1 MSSQPPRRRPI
12 GLLAATIATIPA
24 IPMVASVAS
33 GLIHTSEANAASA
46 RAAPNAAKPDPV
58 RPPPT
63 GPVTIPPDRP
73 QYGAPQKIRPIA
85 GLASSLFAKEPL
97 VEDPVAFCFDDAGR
111 LYIAES
117 ARQERGIEDNRSSKW
132 WLMDD
137 LQSVTVEDR
146 LRMYEKWAEKRE
158 GGMDFYRRY
167 DDRVRRIEDTD
178 GDGQADRQTLF
189 AGPFNEP
196 LDGTGAGLIAR
207 EGEVWYT
214 NIPHLWRLID
224 RDGDGVA
231 EVRDRVFSGFGVRV
245 ALRGHDMHGL
255 AWGPDGKLYW
265 SIGDRGYHVTTED
278 GRVLANPRT
287 GAVFRC
293 NADGTN
299 IEVFCFSLRNPQELA
314 FDDFG
319 NLITGDNNSDAGD
332 KARIVY
338 CAEGGETG
346 WSMDYQTLEGAN
358 VRGPWN
364 QEDIWA
370 MRPDLAPDR
379 VREYSPVQPA
389 WTLPPLQHVSSG
401 PSGLVHYP
409 GLGLPD
415 RYRGAFFLCDFLGG
429 DAYSRVLAFR
439 LEEHGAGYRVVDVHP
454 FVENVLPTDVDFGY
468 DGRMYISDWGG
479 GWYSKGY
486 GEIYAVWDPALIED
500 PRIAE
505 VGRLFR
511 EGFRHRDA
519 SELRRL
525 LAHADQRVR
534 LRAHFALAER
544 GPAVVAMLTREAA
557 TGDHRPGRIHAIW
570 ALGMIAGD
578 GFWPGA
584 VAGLVDRLDDRDA
597 EVRAQA
603 AKVLGE
609 ARFIAASKPLIRALS
624 DPSLRVRYFAAM
636 ALGRMGVREAHA
648 PIVAMLAENDGKDA
662 FLRHAGVMA
671 LAWLD
676 LREAT
681 RLLAVEPQAELR
693 LCAALVMR
701 RWRDP
706 SIARLLQDSDDRV
719 VAEAARAINDLP
731 IPEAIPQ
738 LVDLSRR
745 FIRDASVAEGSAI
758 EVRREIWRDVK
769 GATNATLEDDAA
781 FASAPSETDTAAT
794 FEGRSN
800 HGSNFIQRLRAVVVP
815 PETGPYIFQITSD
828 DGSLLWISPEDRP
841 DARTKLAFVEGY
853 ASRSDWD
860 GQPGQT
866 SEPVMLEAGKRY
878 LLEARHAEGG
888 GEDFVMVGWKRP
900 NGEIERPIGAGV
912 YPPLETPIV
921 RRIINACVMSD
932 DPRTAE
938 ALADLARSP
947 ALTEAMR
954 VEALTA
960 LAEWQQP
967 GPRDRV
973 HGAYRAID
981 ASRRDRGAYATI
993 LRQKLPGLAQLGAP
1007 GVRASARDLATSAGV
1022 TLDGAANFGVVA
1034 DPKQPV
1040 AERIACLRQLCRDQ
1054 DRRADDALAIA
1065 LADGEPTL
1073 RAVARTLLAERVP
1086 SRAAELIRQG
1096 IAANTEA
1103 EQHAA
1108 VRSLLTIRAQDTDAI
1123 VLEQL
1128 ALLESGELP
1137 RSLQLDVLRAA
1148 QTREG
1153 SESSRRADAWLARL
1167 DAQGPTRRY
1176 EVALEGGDVQR
1187 GFEIVH
1193 SHTSATCLK
1202 CHAVN
1207 GSGGD
1212 AAPKLDGLA
1221 SRLNREAILRALVD
1235 PNAEVAQGYGTISAM
1250 MPMGPIL
1257 SLEELRDVVAY
1268 LETLK

>member
-1 MSSQPPRRRPI
+1 MLSSSPFRRPI
-12 GLLAATIATIPA
+12 GLIAAT
-24 IPMVASVAS
+24 VAALPILS
-33 GLIHTSEANAASA
+33 GLGWTRTAAPT
-46 RAAPNAAKPDPV
+46 AAPIAAATAATPNAAHPDPV

-63 GPVTIPPDRP
+63 GPTTIPPDRP
-73 QYGAPQKIRPIA
+73 QYGAPQKIRPIT

-158 GGMDFYRRY
+158 GGMDYYRRY
-167 DDRVRRIEDTD
+167 DDRVRRIEDSD

-196 LDGTGAGLIAR
+196 LDGTGAGLVAR

-231 EVRDRVFSGFGVRV
+231 EVKDRVFSGFGVRV

-265 SIGDRGYHVTTED
+265 SIGDRGYHMTTED

-299 IEVFCFSLRNPQELA
+299 IEIFCFSLRNPQELA

-364 QEDIWA
+364 QEDTWA

-409 GLGLPD
+409 GLGLSE

-439 LEEHGAGYRVVDVHP
+439 LEEQGAGYRVVDVHP

-486 GEIYAVWDPALIED
+486 GEIYAVWDPERIAD

-544 GPAVVAMLTREAA
+544 GPEVVPMLTREATA
-557 TGDHRPGRIHAIW
+557 GDHRLARIHAIW

-584 VAGLVDRLDDRDA
+584 VAGIVDRLDDRDP

-609 ARFIAASKPLIRALS
+609 ARFLAASKPLIRALS

-636 ALGRMGVREAHA
+636 ALGRMAVTDAHA

-671 LAWLD
+671 LAWLNQ
-676 LREAT
+676 REAT
-681 RLLAVEPQAELR
+681 RLLAAEPQSELR

-706 SIARLLQDSDDRV
+706 AIARLLQDSDDRV

-731 IPEAIPQ
+731 IPEAFPQ

-745 FIRDASVAEGSAI
+745 FIRDASVSQGATV
-758 EVRREIWRDVK
+758 EVERAIWRDVT
-769 GATNATLEDDAA
+769 GATNATLEDEAI
-781 FASAPSETDTAAT
+781 FAKAPSESDTATT

-800 HGSNFIQRLRAVVVP
+800 HGSNFIQRLRGVIVP
-815 PETGPYIFQITSD
+815 PETGPYVFQITSD
-828 DGSLLWISPEDRP
+828 DGSILWISPEDQP
-841 DARTKLAFVEGY
+841 AARTKLAFVEGY

-866 SEPVMLEAGKRY
+866 SEPVLLEAGKRY
-878 LLEARHAEGG
+878 VLEARHAEGG
-888 GEDFVMVGWKRP
+888 GEDFVMVGWRRP
-900 NGEIERPIGAGV
+900 NGEVERPIGAGV

-932 DPRTAE
+932 ESRAPE
-938 ALADLARSP
+938 MLADLARSP

-954 VEALTA
+954 VEALAA

-981 ASRRDRGAYATI
+981 ASRRDRAAYATV
-993 LRQKLPGLAQLGAP
+993 LRQKLPGLAQFGAP
-1007 GVRASARDLATSAGV
+1007 AVRAAARDLATSAGV
-1022 TLDGAANFGVVA
+1022 TLDGAANFSVVA
-1034 DPKQPV
+1034 DVRQPV

-1065 LADGEPTL
+1065 IADEQAAL
-1073 RAVARTLLAERVP
+1073 RAVARTLLAERNP
-1086 SRAAELIRQG
+1086 TRAAELVRQG
-1096 IAANTEA
+1096 IAAETQVERD
-1103 EQHAA
+1103 AA
-1108 VRSLLTIRAQDTDAI
+1108 VRSLLTIRTAETEPI

-1128 ALLESGELP
+1128 ALLEAGQLP
-1137 RSLQLDVLRAA
+1137 RGLQLDVLRAA
-1148 QTREG
+1148 QARDR
-1153 SESSRRADAWLARL
+1153 SESARRAEAWLAAL
-1167 DAQGPTRRY
+1167 DAKGPTRRY
-1176 EVALEGGDVQR
+1176 ELALEGGDARR
-1187 GFEIVH
+1187 GFDIVH

-1202 CHAVN
+1202 CHAVG

-1212 AAPKLDGLA
+1212 AAPKLDGIA
-1221 SRLNREAILRALVD
+1221 TRLNREALLRSLVD
-1235 PNAEVAQGYGTISAM
+1235 PNAEVAQGYGTVSAM

-1257 SLEELRDVVAY
+1257 TLEELRDVVAY